1 MHTQN
6 EVRNIC
12 DFLYVHFLSD
22 EVLINQFCTSFII
35 KLKKNISIFK
45 IYSIIGFK
53 FLLLCIC
60 VHLNTNKVHISR
72 STQRIQIAQNRRF
85 ELALAGG
92 KVRKCYL
99 IQDQRNAQ
107 SRTFMNRRIVL
118 IRRKHVY
125 IIYYSLTFLQ
135 TYILERVIYLLA
147 FICISFVIHS
157 VASST

>member
-1 MHTQN
+1 M
-6 EVRNIC
+6 
-12 DFLYVHFLSD
+12 YV
-22 EVLINQFCTSFII
+22 IYNQI
-35 KLKKNISIFK
+35 KKNISIFK

-125 IIYYSLTFLQ
+125 IIYYSLTFLH
-135 TYILERVIYLLA
+135 TYIHTRKSDILVSFYLYIVRYTLGSE
-147 FICISFVIHS
+147 FNLKFPFPPLFVLG
-157 VASST
+157 VY